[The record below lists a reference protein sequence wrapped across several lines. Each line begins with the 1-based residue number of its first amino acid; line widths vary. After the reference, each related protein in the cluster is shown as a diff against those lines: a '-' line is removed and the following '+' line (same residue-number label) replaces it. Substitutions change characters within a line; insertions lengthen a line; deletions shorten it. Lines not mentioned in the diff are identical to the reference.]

1 MHPTRRRRPA
11 IFQQPPAGLSCC
23 ISCTCCLPRV
33 AYVAG
38 TFQEQLLHA
47 AVAHRRRCFVA
58 ALNHFAAGHSS
69 GQGPQGPKVRFD
81 TEFSWRDHVAR
92 LTDRDFKLR
101 YRLTLPAFNELL
113 GMLRP
118 YLKVKDEEKARM
130 AKWGHLI
137 SEEAK
142 LACTLRYLA
151 GGDVKDLQ
159 LIYHISPGHVYKYIW
174 MVVDA
179 INEVIKIE
187 FPLKDRAKLKVLEAE
202 FRAASRGGIWRGQVG
217 AVDGVH
223 FPMLAPSQS
232 DVPDPLRYYVPR
244 KGMYAPNALRAW
256 FCRAGFYIRGGNR

>member
-1 MHPTRRRRPA
+1 M
-11 IFQQPPAGLSCC
+11 
-23 ISCTCCLPRV
+23 
-33 AYVAG
+33 
-38 TFQEQLLHA
+38 
-47 AVAHRRRCFVA
+47 
-58 ALNHFAAGHSS
+58 
-69 GQGPQGPKVRFD
+69 RFD

-101 YRLTLPAFNELL
+101 YRLTPPAFNELL

-130 AKWGHLI
+130 AKWGCLI

-202 FRAASRGGIWRGQVG
+202 FRAARNAAFN
-217 AVDGVH
+217 AVRDSHSG
-223 FPMLAPSQS
+223 APSTAS
-232 DVPDPLRYYVPR
+232 
-244 KGMYAPNALRAW
+244 
-256 FCRAGFYIRGGNR
+256 